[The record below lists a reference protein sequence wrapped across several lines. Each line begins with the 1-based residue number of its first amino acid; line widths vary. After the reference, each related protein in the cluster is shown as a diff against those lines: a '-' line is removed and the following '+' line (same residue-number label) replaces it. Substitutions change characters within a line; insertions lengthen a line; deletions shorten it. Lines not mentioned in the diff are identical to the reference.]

1 MKKCILLLLLAVHLN
16 AFGQIFSKI
25 RPVNLTAQQDSIVSG
40 FASEYRP
47 IYTVDG
53 HFNGYFK
60 LDASVPSST
69 ASIMLQ
75 NNRVSAFSHDIILS
89 GECRFVVSDPPPLFE
104 QWGWTKP
111 PTLLESVCDL
121 LIDAIL

>member
-1 MKKCILLLLLAVHLN
+1 MKKYIWILLLLAHIN
-16 AFGQIFSKI
+16 AFGQILSKI
-25 RPVNLTAQQDSIVSG
+25 RPASLTAQQDSIVRS
-40 FASEYRP
+40 FASVYRP

-53 HFNGYFK
+53 HFMGYFK
-60 LDASVPSST
+60 LDASAPSST

-75 NNRVSAFSHDIILS
+75 HNGITNFSRNIMQP
-89 GECRFVVSDPPPLFE
+89 GECSFLVLDPPPLFE

-111 PTLLESVCDL
+111 PTFFESVCDL

>member
-1 MKKCILLLLLAVHLN
+1 MKRYILLLLMTVQLN
-16 AFGQIFSKI
+16 AFGQVLSKM
-25 RPVNLTAQQDSIVSG
+25 RPVDLTAQQDSIVRS
-40 FASEYRP
+40 FSSEYRP
-47 IYTVDG
+47 MYTVDG
-53 HFNGYFK
+53 HFSGYFK
-60 LDASVPSST
+60 LDASAPSSS

-75 NNRVSAFSHDIILS
+75 HNRITAYSHNIILL
-89 GECRFVVSDPPPLFE
+89 GECNFLVLDPPPLFQ